1 MITHLDKTLFAK
13 HLAIMIKSGLPLRES
28 ILILSEQ
35 ARTKGFQRV
44 LENVLKQL
52 DNGRSLAVSL
62 KKHGRIFNPLF
73 ISMIEIGEASGTLE
87 ENLKHLA
94 LQLEKSHDLR
104 RKVKAAMIYPCI
116 ILVSTIGLGT
126 ALSVFILPKL
136 IPLFRAL
143 DVKLP
148 LATKILLFIINLIQ
162 NYGIFIILGLASLIV
177 ISVLLSRL
185 KPMKRCFHRFILVL
199 PIVKSISRNVNLA
212 YFSRT
217 LATLLKS
224 GIPIVNAMQITSGTL
239 RNIIYQEAL
248 QKVSVFIQ
256 SGQVIGKNLK
266 APLFPKI
273 TSRMIGV
280 GEKTGNLEES
290 LFYLA
295 QFYEKEVDNAT
306 KNLSIILEPI
316 LLVLI
321 GLIVAFIAIAIITPI
336 YQLTRGL
343 RK

>member
-28 ILILSEQ
+28 ILILSKQ
-35 ARTKGFQRV
+35 ARTKEFKKILQHI
-44 LENVLKQL
+44 LSQL
-52 DNGRSLAVSL
+52 DNGRSLANSL
-62 KKHGRIFNPLF
+62 KKHNKIFDSLF
-73 ISMIEIGEASGTLE
+73 ISMIEIGEESGTLE

-94 LQLEKSHDLR
+94 QQLEKSHDLR
-104 RKVKAAMIYPCI
+104 RKVKAAMIYPAI
-116 ILVSTIGLGT
+116 ILVSTVGLGT

-148 LATKILLFIINLIQ
+148 LATKILLFIVNLIQ
-162 NYGIFIILGLASLIV
+162 NYGIFVILGLASLIA

-185 KPMKRCFHRFILVL
+185 KPIKRCFHRFILVL

-248 QKVSVFIQ
+248 QKVSVSIQ
-256 SGQVIGKNLK
+256 SGQAIGKNLK

-273 TSRMIGV
+273 TSRMISV

-295 QFYEKEVDNAT
+295 QFYEKEVDEAT
-306 KNLSIILEPI
+306 KNLSTILEPI
-316 LLVLI
+316 LLVFI